1 MKKSLCVLAGLF
13 VFGCSS
19 AQLGDY
25 GYDPATDVPAP
36 MDLPRQSLT
45 SIDELQNGMTY
56 PEVMELMGDQV
67 KIGFQKSGEEGD
79 SADAVGL
86 RNPYQIEMVEAGDGQ
101 HLVVYYVTSV
111 NNSDGQITNDE
122 LTPVVFTDNVMVGKG
137 WDYLNELKSM

>member
-1 MKKSLCVLAGLF
+1 MKKSLCVLAGLL

-25 GYDPATDVPAP
+25 GYDPATDTSVPV
-36 MDLPRQSLT
+36 DLPRQSLT
-45 SIDELQNGMTY
+45 NIDEVESGMTY

-67 KIGFQKSGEEGD
+67 KIGFQD
-79 SADAVGL
+79 SDQKNGSPDAVGL
-86 RNPYQIEMVEAGDGQ
+86 RNPYQIEMIEADGGQ

-137 WDYLNELKSM
+137 WDFLNELKSM